1 MQVEAHLRGQNLD
14 KNDNVNANK
23 MQALAKVVATRIT
36 AARRAKQAPKVTV
49 KPPDKEVTVVDLIP
63 AYIELGFQE
72 ALRGGR
78 KQKDGKKP
86 ETARTTEQ
94 AAWDEILGAGTDEA
108 EPAE

>member
-23 MQALAKVVATRIT
+23 MQAMAAVVATRIT

-49 KPPDKEVTVVDLIP
+49 KPPDREVTVVDLIP

-72 ALRGGR
+72 ALQGGR
-78 KQKDGKKP
+78 KQKDGNKP
-86 ETARTTEQ
+86 GMARNTDQ
-94 AAWDEILGAGTDEA
+94 AAWDEILGAGNEDEPVA
-108 EPAE
+108 